1 MMVLDFSDLPDE
13 GPIITGGFP
22 RYHIGDKVEVNCTSS
37 RSKPAAKLK
46 WYINGE
52 LADQDLIKH
61 FPVRKLIRCS
71 NNFSYLLQI
80 TDQQNELSL
89 FKITGEK
96 IAN

>member
-1 MMVLDFSDLPDE
+1 MMVSDFSDLPDE

-52 LADQDLIKH
+52 LADPALVKH
-61 FPVRKLIRCS
+61 FPVRKVFTIHLEYINFKLTRCDRL
-71 NNFSYLLQI
+71 NY
-80 TDQQNELSL
+80 
-89 FKITGEK
+89 
-96 IAN
+96 